1 MSDLSDSVDWDAR
14 ADDVLAD
21 QISAY
26 DRMRSR
32 CPVAR
37 DESGH
42 WSLFTHGDVVSAL
55 KDHDAFSNAVS
66 VHVAV
71 PNGMD
76 PPEHTSFRELVD
88 GYYTPERLTD
98 FEPVLRDI
106 AIRTIDG
113 IPRGEPVEVLSM
125 LAEPFA
131 IAVQNAFMGWS
142 QDLAE
147 PLMSWNKKNQA
158 AVLSQDRD
166 QLSAVAMEFDTH
178 IRAQLALRSDGQT
191 DDVTAQLMREKVDG
205 RSLTDDEIVAI
216 IRNWTVGEL
225 GTMSASFAIIIEF
238 LARNS
243 AVQDRLRTH
252 PELAV
257 AASDEILRI
266 HPPLIA
272 NRRRTTR
279 DVTLHDR
286 EIPAES
292 RVNLVWASA
301 NRDESVFGD
310 PDEFRL
316 DREPDQNILYGVG
329 IHYCPGA
336 PLARLEFKVLL
347 EELLARVSSITP
359 VSNPAPQLAIFPGAG
374 WSQVHV
380 QFE

>member
-131 IAVQNAFMGWS
+131 IAVQNAF
-142 QDLAE
+142 
-147 PLMSWNKKNQA
+147 
-158 AVLSQDRD
+158 
-166 QLSAVAMEFDTH
+166 T
-178 IRAQLALRSDGQT
+178 
-191 DDVTAQLMREKVDG
+191 
-205 RSLTDDEIVAI
+205 
-216 IRNWTVGEL
+216 
-225 GTMSASFAIIIEF
+225 
-238 LARNS
+238 
-243 AVQDRLRTH
+243 
-252 PELAV
+252 
-257 AASDEILRI
+257 
-266 HPPLIA
+266 
-272 NRRRTTR
+272 RRTRPQSCLKIETR
-279 DVTLHDR
+279 S
-286 EIPAES
+286 PPS
-292 RVNLVWASA
+292 RWSLILTFAPSWRSGLMV
-301 NRDESVFGD
+301 
-310 PDEFRL
+310 RL
-316 DREPDQNILYGVG
+316 MM
-329 IHYCPGA
+329 
-336 PLARLEFKVLL
+336 
-347 EELLARVSSITP
+347 
-359 VSNPAPQLAIFPGAG
+359 
-374 WSQVHV
+374 
-380 QFE
+380 